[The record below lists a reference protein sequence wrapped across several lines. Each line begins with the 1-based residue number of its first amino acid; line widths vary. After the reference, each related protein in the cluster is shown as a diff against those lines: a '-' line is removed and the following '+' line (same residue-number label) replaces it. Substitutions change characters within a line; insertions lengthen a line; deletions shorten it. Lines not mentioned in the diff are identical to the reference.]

1 MDKATALCDWKRMLR
16 AWRAWRAVVWEE
28 KKRQEVARTE
38 KELQKEN
45 RQEAKRNDI
54 YKDPVYS
61 LSKLSFV
68 TNVLCRDDLCPDRA
82 VIGS

>member
-45 RQEAKRNDI
+45 RQEAKRNGI
-54 YKDPVYS
+54 YKDPVYTS
-61 LSKLSFV
+61 VCQKCPLSQMCCAEMIYV
-68 TNVLCRDDLCPDRA
+68 PTEQ
-82 VIGS
+82 